1 MKALNY
7 KEVRSAYIGFLCY
20 FTVLLIVT
28 VLCWSLSILTESS
41 FSAIIQTKKS
51 EVEDF
56 KNQTAYLGSRMDS
69 IQTLIAMLYTGEVT
83 NDDALEIKIMQMK
96 TQSLID
102 IEKTEEVSKFDF
114 TIYKKTLVDIERIIE
129 AKKVLQQNKLEEEV
143 SQKKL
148 QDCNNANLKLRNRN
162 K

>member
-7 KEVRSAYIGFLCY
+7 KEVRSAYIVFLSY
-20 FTVLLIVT
+20 FTGLLVLTIV
-28 VLCWSLSILTESS
+28 CWSLSMLTEMS
-41 FSAIIQTKKS
+41 FYSIIQTKKD
-51 EVEDF
+51 EVENF
-56 KNQTAYLGSRMDS
+56 KNQTAYLGTRIDS
-69 IQTLIAMLYTGEVT
+69 IQTLISMLHTGMVT
-83 NDDALEIKIMQMK
+83 NDDALEVKIMQMK

-102 IEKTEEVSKFDF
+102 IEKIEVDSKFNF
-114 TIYKKTLVDIERIIE
+114 TIYKKILSDIERIIE
-129 AKKVLQQNKLEEEV
+129 AKKSLQQNKLEEEV

>member
-7 KEVRSAYIGFLCY
+7 KEVRSAYIVFLSY
-20 FTVLLIVT
+20 FTGLLLLT
-28 VLCWSLSILTESS
+28 VVCWTLFILTETS
-41 FSAIIQTKKS
+41 FYTIIQTKKD
-51 EVEDF
+51 EVENF
-56 KNQTAYLGSRMDS
+56 KNQTAYLGTRMDS
-69 IQTLIAMLYTGEVT
+69 IQTLISMLHTGMVT

-102 IEKTEEVSKFDF
+102 IEKIEVDSKLNF
-114 TIYKKTLVDIERIIE
+114 TIYKKILSDIERIIE
-129 AKKVLQQNKLEEEV
+129 AKKSLQQNKLEEEV